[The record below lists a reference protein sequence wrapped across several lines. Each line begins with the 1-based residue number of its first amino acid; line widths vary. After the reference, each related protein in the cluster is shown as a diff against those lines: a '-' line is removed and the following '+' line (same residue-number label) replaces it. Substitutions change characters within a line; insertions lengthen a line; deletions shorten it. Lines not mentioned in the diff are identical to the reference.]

1 MGIQIQFP
9 DVKPSSRS
17 FTAGKYPETTF
28 ESLDGTKTYLRFGN
42 QPINATLSLSFSNI
56 SDNETNSILTAYFN
70 SKADPTN
77 YIKMSGRSGALA
89 GISSSPITTQEIPAN
104 NLFERTGKFD
114 SPLKWRF
121 SNPPTVT
128 TTFDGLSNVSC
139 SFVACLD
146 API

>member
-1 MGIQIQFP
+1 MGTQIQFP
-9 DVKPSSRS
+9 DIKPSSIS
-17 FTAGKYPETTF
+17 FTPGDYPETIF

-42 QPINATLSLSFSNI
+42 QPINATLNLSFSNLHDTDTANI
-56 SDNETNSILTAYFN
+56 LNSYFS

-77 YIKMSGRSGALA
+77 YINLSFRSGALA
-89 GISSSPITTQEIPAN
+89 GVTDDQASTSLKQRI
-104 NLFERTGKFD
+104 GKYN

-121 SNPPTVT
+121 NNPPTVT
-128 TTFDGLSNVSC
+128 STFNGLSNVSC

>member
-1 MGIQIQFP
+1 MGNQIQFP
-9 DVKPSSRS
+9 DIKPSARS
-17 FTAGKYPETTF
+17 FTPGNYPETTF

-42 QPINATLSLSFSNI
+42 QAINATLSLSFSNI
-56 SDNETNSILTAYFN
+56 NDSATGSIINAYFD

-77 YIKMSGRSGALA
+77 FINLSGESKGALA
-89 GISSSPITTQEIPAN
+89 GVKYSPVETS
-104 NLFERTGKFD
+104 LFERIGKYNSAD
-114 SPLKWRF
+114 PLKWRF

-128 TTFDGLSNVSC
+128 STFDGLSNVSC

>member
-1 MGIQIQFP
+1 MGSRIQFP
-9 DVKPSSRS
+9 VIKARARS
-17 FTAGKYPETTF
+17 FTPGKYPETTF

-42 QPINATLSLSFSNI
+42 QAINATLSLSFSNI
-56 SDNETNSILTAYFN
+56 SDTETNSILTAYFD

-77 YIKMSGRSGALA
+77 YINMSGRSGALA
-89 GISSSPITTQEIPAN
+89 GIAYSPVATD
-104 NLFERTGKFD
+104 LWERTGKYD
-114 SPLKWRF
+114 SPTKWRF

>member
-1 MGIQIQFP
+1 MGTQIQFP
-9 DVKPSSRS
+9 DIKPSSRS
-17 FTAGKYPETTF
+17 FTPGKYPETTF

-42 QPINATLSLSFSNI
+42 QAINATLSLSFSNI
-56 SDNETNSILTAYFN
+56 NDDDASSIISAYFD

-77 YIKMSGRSGALA
+77 FINLSGGNGALA
-89 GISSSPITTQEIPAN
+89 GVDWVPVASS
-104 NLFERTGKFD
+104 LFQRMGMFK

-121 SNPPTVT
+121 TAPPTVT
-128 TTFDGLSNVSC
+128 STFDGLSNVSC

>member
-1 MGIQIQFP
+1 MGSQIQFP
-9 DVKPSSRS
+9 DIKPSSRS

-42 QPINATLSLSFSNI
+42 QAINATLSLCFSNI
-56 SDNETNSILTAYFN
+56 NDTHTANILNTYFN

-77 YIKMSGRSGALA
+77 FINLSASTGALA
-89 GISSSPITTQEIPAN
+89 GIDYNPGENSLLQRVA
-104 NLFERTGKFD
+104 KYK

-128 TTFDGLSNVSC
+128 STFNGLSNVSC
-139 SFVACLD
+139 S
-146 API
+146 

>member
-1 MGIQIQFP
+1 MGTQIQFP
-9 DVKPSSRS
+9 DIKPSARS
-17 FTAGKYPETTF
+17 FTPGNYPETTF

-42 QPINATLSLSFSNI
+42 QAINATLSLSFSNI
-56 SDNETNSILTAYFN
+56 NDTDASSIISTYFE

-77 YIKMSGRSGALA
+77 FINVSGGNGALA
-89 GISSSPITTQEIPAN
+89 GVNYSPVDN
-104 NLFERTGKFD
+104 SLFQKIGMFR
-114 SPLKWRF
+114 SPLKWRY
-121 SNPPTVT
+121 SAPPTVT

>member
-1 MGIQIQFP
+1 MTTQILFP
-9 DVKPSSRS
+9 DIKASSRS
-17 FTAGKYPETTF
+17 FTPGKYAETTF

-42 QPINATLSLSFSNI
+42 QAINATLSLSFSNI
-56 SDNETNSILTAYFN
+56 DDSDTASIINAYFD

-77 YIKMSGRSGALA
+77 FINLSGRDGALS
-89 GISSSPITTQEIPAN
+89 GVDYSPVQTS
-104 NLFERTGKFD
+104 LYERIGKYNSAD
-114 SPLKWRF
+114 PLKWRF

-128 TTFDGLSNVSC
+128 TTFNGLSNVSC

>member
-1 MGIQIQFP
+1 MGTQIQFP
-9 DVKPSSRS
+9 DIKPSSRS
-17 FTAGKYPETTF
+17 FTPGRYPETTF

-42 QPINATLSLSFSNI
+42 QAINATLSLSFSNI
-56 SDNETNSILTAYFN
+56 NDDDTSSIILAYFD

-77 YIKMSGRSGALA
+77 YINMSGSSGALA
-89 GISSSPITTQEIPAN
+89 GISYSPMATD
-104 NLFERTGKFD
+104 LWERVGKYK

-128 TTFDGLSNVSC
+128 STFDGLSNVSC

>member
-1 MGIQIQFP
+1 MGTQIQFP
-9 DVKPSSRS
+9 DIKPSSRS

-42 QPINATLSLSFSNI
+42 QPINATLSLSFSNLH
-56 SDNETNSILTAYFN
+56 DTNANAILTAYFD

-77 YIKMSGRSGALA
+77 FINLSAAYGALA
-89 GISSSPITTQEIPAN
+89 GIDYNPGENSFLQRIAKYT
-104 NLFERTGKFD
+104 

-128 TTFDGLSNVSC
+128 STFKGLSNVSC